1 MLAFLEE
8 KSRREAVK
16 ATADGDGASPA
27 ASFRTA
33 PKSSAAG
40 AARACAEDRV
50 DA

>member
-27 ASFRTA
+27 ASLSPA
-33 PKSSAAG
+33 PESSIVG
-40 AARACAEDRV
+40 AARVDAEDRV